1 MVLTSTGNNGNHS
14 TTIHHRVTRNE
25 RLHHGTQSHQS
36 PLVLSLSQIQGGGGL
51 SLSQIQGGTG
61 LLILNS
67 PAASA
72 NSSSHSQSSVAMVT
86 SFKCSTAATAA
97 AASTHQQPPLKQ
109 YHHPRNKVILKQ
121 ESMETNQ
128 SSCCRQDSG
137 SNSQQHKMDESNGN
151 VTNISVASVSPFEN
165 TVFSRDKN
173 EGRKGLSSAPVT
185 PTKCMDTSENSGEI
199 DNKEKVVIY
208 REKEKFS
215 ER

>member
-1 MVLTSTGNNGNHS
+1 MVLTSTSNNGNHS

-67 PAASA
+67 PAGSA
-72 NSSSHSQSSVAMVT
+72 NSSSHPPSSVAMVT
-86 SFKCSTAATAA
+86 SFKCSTAAAA
-97 AASTHQQPPLKQ
+97 AAAAAATTHQQPPLKQ

-128 SSCCRQDSG
+128 SSCCRQDSS

-173 EGRKGLSSAPVT
+173 DVRKGMNSAPVT
-185 PTKCMDTSENSGEI
+185 PTKCMDTSENSGI
-199 DNKEKVVIY
+199 V
-208 REKEKFS
+208 FLP
-215 ER
+215 